1 MKLLDYMFAS
11 LRRETFRQCSIV
23 KVHGSLRRLSQSPW
37 CRDLK
42 PKKSFSN
49 EIYDVDTGK
58 ETDPAMPRA
67 PVWSVHSLLS
77 SYPRPHVSDGL
88 LKKLHDL
95 SALIPP
101 EGGTEA
107 HEELKNELEE
117 MMRLVEA
124 VKLVDTNAPRY
135 CEPPALSNS
144 ETNKYHGTLETGA
157 KDNASSAIPDGRI
170 WPEGV
175 GMTLSSNTRLVEFE
189 DRLQNG
195 EDCGVGLL
203 KYAKITKDGFYV
215 VEADRRK
222 K

>member
-1 MKLLDYMFAS
+1 MFAS

-37 CRDLK
+37 CRDRSCHA
-42 PKKSFSN
+42 KSS
-49 EIYDVDTGK
+49 
-58 ETDPAMPRA
+58 
-67 PVWSVHSLLS
+67 SL
-77 SYPRPHVSDGL
+77 
-88 LKKLHDL
+88 KLHDL

-101 EGGTEA
+101 EEGTEA

-135 CEPPALSNS
+135 
-144 ETNKYHGTLETGA
+144 Y
-157 KDNASSAIPDGRI
+157 NASSAIPDGRI

-175 GMTLSSNTRLVEFE
+175 GMTLSSNTRPVEFE

-195 EDCGVGLL
+195 EDFGAGLL
-203 KYAKITKDGFYV
+203 NIHSLLDVALVRYRISS
-215 VEADRRK
+215 
-222 K
+222 